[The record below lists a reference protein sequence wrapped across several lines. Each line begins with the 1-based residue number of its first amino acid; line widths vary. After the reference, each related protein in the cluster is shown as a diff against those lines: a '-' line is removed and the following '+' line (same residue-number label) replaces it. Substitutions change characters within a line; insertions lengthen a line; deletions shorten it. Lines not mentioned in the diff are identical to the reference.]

1 MPYKQYKR
9 KPGPKKGRKRK
20 VYKKTN
26 SVARLAKQVRNLAI
40 MCKPEKKYVDV
51 SQTTIAYLGQ
61 YDLVGTEGAFY
72 TSLSPAISGGSNV
85 SSRIGNK
92 CTLVSAYLQIQ
103 LRQQSSTQAPVRYR
117 YWIMNRAANTPD
129 DVGSA
134 ATFNN
139 YFLTNP
145 FSDVRDYFS
154 NPDMETMRSLK
165 VVAKGNGIVRGDTMG
180 TGSQAMTAFIK
191 KPLKLNLVQT
201 YDNASAT
208 TPNDNKLY
216 LFVQC
221 DNGTIANNT
230 GLQMEY
236 TCRFWYTDV

>member
-1 MPYKQYKR
+1 MAGYRKKQTKRPARKYSR
-9 KPGPKKGRKRK
+9 KPKGS
-20 VYKKTN
+20 TLG
-26 SVARLAKQVRNLAI
+26 RLTKQVRNLQI

-51 SQTTIAYLGQ
+51 NQDTIAYLGQ
-61 YDLVGTEGAFY
+61 YDTVGDDGAY
-72 TSLSPAISGGSNV
+72 YSSLSPVITGGSNS
-85 SSRIGNK
+85 SSRVGNK
-92 CTLVSAYLQIQ
+92 VTLCSAYLQIQ

-117 YWIMNRAANTPD
+117 YWIMNRKINTPD
-129 DVGSA
+129 DIGSA

-154 NPDMETMRSLK
+154 NPDMETMKQLK
-165 VVAKGNGIVRGDTMG
+165 VVARGHGVVKGDTMG

-201 YDNASAT
+201 YDNANAT
-208 TPNDNKLY
+208 TSNDNKLY
-216 LFVQC
+216 IFVQC

-236 TCRFWYTDV
+236 TCRFWYTDC

>member
-1 MPYKQYKR
+1 MPFKKRRYPSKRPARKYSR
-9 KPGPKKGRKRK
+9 KPKG
-20 VYKKTN
+20 TTLG
-26 SVARLAKQVRNLAI
+26 RLSKQVKNLQMI
-40 MCKPEKKYVDV
+40 CKPEKKYTDV
-51 SQTTIAYLGQ
+51 SQTTITYLGQ
-61 YDLVGTEGAFY
+61 YDTVGEDGAFY
-72 TSLSPAISGGSNV
+72 ASLTPEISGGSNI
-85 SSRIGNK
+85 SSRVGNK
-92 CTLVSAYLQIQ
+92 IQLVSAYLQIQ

-117 YWIMNRAANTPD
+117 YWIMRRKINTPD
-129 DVGSA
+129 DIGSA

-145 FSDVRDYFS
+145 FSEVRDYFS
-154 NPDMETMRSLK
+154 NPDMETMKQLQ
-165 VVAKGNGIVRGDTMG
+165 VVARGKGLVRADTMG

-191 KPLKLNLVQT
+191 RPLKLNFPQT
-201 YDNASAT
+201 YDNANAT

-236 TCRFWYTDV
+236 TCRFWYTDM